1 VTDEPTIPVPM
12 TQAQRHSLSGIAHA
26 LDLSENSTI
35 RQLVAAYDAAVAR
48 PVLRAP
54 ERLLRDAL
62 EEIAKLYSE
71 AKRAG
76 VIARDALAAYDAAV
90 ARAAEPERTVR
101 WRGEP

>member
-1 VTDEPTIPVPM
+1 MPTPDEPTI
-12 TQAQRHSLSGIAHA
+12 
-26 LDLSENSTI
+26 
-35 RQLVAAYDAAVAR
+35 

-90 ARAAEPERTVR
+90 ARPAEPGRCKALSPTAGVVEPLHCTRQQGHL
-101 WRGEP
+101 GEHVWDYAAKGGVVGGDA